1 MFKRCRR
8 KPLEVLYHQISE
20 NIGWRDKYRML
31 GCRIRSD
38 GAGIDIETSEGWVK
52 GRWGNYLMVGTAGEL
67 YPVTK
72 EIFEQTFDILEE
84 DNDKT

>member
-1 MFKRCRR
+1 MKSCTIKFLK
-8 KPLEVLYHQISE
+8 V
-20 NIGWRDKYRML
+20 DKYRRL

-38 GAGIDIETSEGWVK
+38 GIEIQTPEGWVT